1 MPRTRRTA
9 VWRRPGRSAAHT
21 RAPCPGQDAHR
32 SLEEVLYQLG
42 DHDGARRRLEP
53 NPNPN
58 PNPNLEQPDSNPNV
72 LSVPSL
78 EPYP

>member
-1 MPRTRRTA
+1 M
-9 VWRRPGRSAAHT
+9 
-21 RAPCPGQDAHR
+21 
-32 SLEEVLYQLG
+32 LYQLG